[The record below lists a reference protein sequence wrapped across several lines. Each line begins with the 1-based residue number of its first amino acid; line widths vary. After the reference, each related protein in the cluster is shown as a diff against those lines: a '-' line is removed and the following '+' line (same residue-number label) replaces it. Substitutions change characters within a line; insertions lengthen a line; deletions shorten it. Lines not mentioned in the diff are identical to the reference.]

1 MSWSPAT
8 LGDLCEVST
17 GQSAPQEA
25 DAFSEIGRPFIRAG
39 SLDHLVNGGS
49 EDALEKISEE
59 NARRYRMRLFP
70 TGTIVFAKS
79 SMSATLG
86 RVYRL
91 RGPCYVVSHLAT
103 LIPSKRLDGDFLL
116 RWLETNSPS
125 RLIANEAYPSIK
137 TSEVKDV
144 QIPLPALQEQIRI
157 AAILNKADVIRQK
170 RKQAIRYCEDIKAS
184 VMDSTLKE
192 SDETEIGTIGELLD
206 SGVIALHKDGNH
218 GANYPRAEEFV
229 GMGEGGIPFITAK
242 NLRSDGSIN
251 EEGVAFLGE
260 ERACRLTIGW
270 LNSGDVL
277 LAHNATVGPVG
288 VFRGEW
294 GRALI
299 GTSLTCF
306 RPNSRQTSTDAL
318 YAALIDPFFQ
328 QQLRKIMKQTTRNQ
342 VPITT
347 QRELKVR
354 LPSGKAVSIL
364 EPKLAQLRK
373 INTRHEVFLEDAEL
387 LFNSLCHR
395 AFSGQL

>member
-1 MSWSPAT
+1 MSWCPAT

-17 GQSAPQEA
+17 GQSAPQDA
-25 DAFSEIGRPFIRAG
+25 DAFSDIGRPFIRAG
-39 SLDHLVNGGS
+39 SLDHLVSGGS

-70 TGTIVFAKS
+70 AGTIVFAKS
-79 SMSATLG
+79 GMSATLG

-116 RWLETNSPS
+116 RWLEANPPS

-137 TSEVKDV
+137 TSEVQNV
-144 QIPLPALQEQIRI
+144 QIPLPALQEQARI

-184 VMDSTLKE
+184 IMDSTLKE
-192 SDETEIGTIGELLD
+192 SNETEIGTIGALLA
-206 SGVIALHKDGNH
+206 SGVIDLHKDGNH

-229 GMGEGGIPFITAK
+229 GRGEGGIPFITAK
-242 NLRSDGSIN
+242 NLLSDGSIN
-251 EEGVAFLGE
+251 EGGVAFLGE

-270 LNSGDVL
+270 LISGDVL

-294 GRALI
+294 SRALI

-306 RPNSRQTSTDAL
+306 RPNPRKTSTDAL
-318 YAALIDPFFQ
+318 YAALSDPFFQ

-354 LPSGKAVSIL
+354 LPSGKAVSVL

-373 INTRHEVFLEDAEL
+373 INARHEIFLESAEL
-387 LFNSLCHR
+387 FFNSLCHR